1 MSKLLNVMLAV
12 GLSVAATS
20 SMASTVNMGT
30 LTPGGFLSGGGT
42 FTSSIED
49 LYFNFTGAAGTFLSY
64 LSADSN
70 SNGMTSATLWS
81 YDGNVKGSQIATLI
95 QSSTGKAN
103 PATTF
108 DISTLLSTGHT
119 YLLELG
125 GNAGAGYSYFV
136 NAVPLPAAGLLFGT
150 ALLGA
155 AGLGRKK
162 RETEQADAVAA

>member
-12 GLSVAATS
+12 GLSMAASS

-30 LTPGGFLSGGGT
+30 LNPGGFLSGGGS
-42 FTSSIED
+42 FTSNIAD
-49 LYFNFTGAAGTFLSY
+49 LYFNLSGGTGNFLTY

-70 SNGMTSATLWS
+70 SNGMTSATLWN
-81 YDGNVKGSQIATLI
+81 YDGNVKGSQISTLI
-95 QSSTGKAN
+95 QSPTGKAN

-108 DISTLLSTGHT
+108 DISTYLATGHT

-125 GNAGAGYSYFV
+125 GKAGAGYSYFV
-136 NAVPLPAAGLLFGT
+136 SAVPLPAAGLLFGT

-162 RETEQADAVAA
+162 RVAEQADAVAA